1 MRTSSTFCSN
11 QMAPCI
17 ITCGV
22 EDVMYTLHG
31 LLVTF
36 YAAIQSKIQYNI
48 LEMVTP
54 NKLTDCNGMGKL

>member
-1 MRTSSTFCSN
+1 
-11 QMAPCI
+11 MAPCI